1 MKLED
6 YLKRDAELFPDKIAV
21 VCGSESVTYAAL
33 YQKVVACSDN
43 LMKSYHSGQIV
54 SIRSSQTIDF
64 LVTYF
69 ALHKIGC
76 VVAPL
81 EKDTPDSL
89 FKSISD
95 KLSCYNTPEGIADVL
110 YTTGTTGSPK
120 GVMISHET
128 IIADAENLI
137 GGQCFCH
144 DLVFVINGPLNNKVS
159 LSMV

>member
-76 VVAPL
+76 QRY
-81 EKDTPDSL
+81 S
-89 FKSISD
+89 
-95 KLSCYNTPEGIADVL
+95 G
-110 YTTGTTGSPK
+110 
-120 GVMISHET
+120 
-128 IIADAENLI
+128 
-137 GGQCFCH
+137 
-144 DLVFVINGPLNNKVS
+144 
-159 LSMV
+159 